1 MGAFGLAEVRAV
13 VVGSCSREEGR
24 GGHVGILGGIKGGY
38 FAGQTD
44 RQVTLRLNPR
54 VLALHGV

>member
-13 VVGSCSREEGR
+13 VVGSCSR
-24 GGHVGILGGIKGGY
+24 GGGARWDLRWYKGGLLRW
-38 FAGQTD
+38 QTD